1 MAYTTGTSTFNLD
14 LNDLI
19 EEAYE
24 RAGIEV
30 RTGYEFRTARRSLNL
45 LTIEWANRGINLWT
59 IQEGAIAMVT
69 GQAVYPI
76 PDDTIDLLDH
86 VIRQN
91 NGTASTQTDINIT
104 RISESTYST
113 IPNKLANGRPIQVWV
128 NRQTAQ
134 TNATSITLASTITS
148 TATTIPLNSVSGLTT
163 TGFIKIDSE
172 TIGYTNISGNS
183 LINCTRGQNGTTAT
197 AHTGNTT
204 NATAV
209 STGILQA
216 AVSAQPGL
224 ALFGTTTVGGRSLG
238 DITGDSSITSADAL
252 AYTSWAAGANSNTS
266 QVAWI
271 EGTLNPYILANP
283 TTYAAYI
290 TLGAA
295 IYVQNLP
302 CINVWPTPN
311 AGGDYTFIYWRL
323 RRLQDAGNG
332 VNVEDIPFRL
342 IPCLVAGL
350 AFYIASKRAD
360 AVPERVLFLK
370 QEYEQQWLLASQE
383 DREKAS
389 DRFVPRQLF
398 Y

>member
-1 MAYTTGTSTFNLD
+1 MAYTTGATSFNLD
-14 LNDLI
+14 LNDII

-30 RTGYEFRTARRSLNL
+30 RSGYEFRTARRSLNL
-45 LTIEWANRGINLWT
+45 MTIEWANRGINLWT
-59 IQEGAIAMVT
+59 IQEGAISLVT

-76 PDDTIDLLDH
+76 PEDTIDLLDH

-91 NGTASTQTDINIT
+91 NGTASTQTDINIS

-128 NRQTAQ
+128 NRQSAQ
-134 TNATSITLASTITS
+134 TNATSITLSSTISS
-148 TATTIPLNSVSGLTT
+148 TATTIPLSSVVGLTT

-172 TIGYTNISGNS
+172 TIGYTNIDGNS
-183 LINCTRGQNGTTAT
+183 LINCVRGQNNTTA
-197 AHTGNTT
+197 AGHT
-204 NATAV
+204 
-209 STGILQA
+209 S
-216 AVSAQPGL
+216 
-224 ALFGTTTVGGRSLG
+224 
-238 DITGDSSITSADAL
+238 
-252 AYTSWAAGANSNTS
+252 
-266 QVAWI
+266 
-271 EGTLNPYILANP
+271 
-283 TTYAAYI
+283 
-290 TLGAA
+290 GAA

-311 AGGDYTFIYWRL
+311 AGGDYTFVYWRL
-323 RRLQDAGNG
+323 RRMQDAGNG

-350 AFYIASKRAD
+350 AFYVASKRAD
-360 AVPERVLFLK
+360 TTPDRISFLK

-383 DREKAS
+383 DRDKAA

>member
-1 MAYTTGTSTFNLD
+1 MAYTTGTASFNLD

-24 RAGIEV
+24 RAGIEI

-91 NGTASTQTDINIT
+91 NGTASTQTDINIS

-128 NRQTAQ
+128 NRQSAQ
-134 TNATSITLASTITS
+134 TNPTSITLASTITS
-148 TATTIPLNSVSGLTT
+148 TNTTIVLSSVSGLTT

-172 TIGYTNISGNS
+172 TIGYTNISGTS
-183 LINCTRGQNGTTAT
+183 LINCTRAQNGTTAA
-197 AHTGNTT
+197 AHT
-204 NATAV
+204 
-209 STGILQA
+209 S
-216 AVSAQPGL
+216 
-224 ALFGTTTVGGRSLG
+224 
-238 DITGDSSITSADAL
+238 
-252 AYTSWAAGANSNTS
+252 
-266 QVAWI
+266 
-271 EGTLNPYILANP
+271 
-283 TTYAAYI
+283 
-290 TLGAA
+290 GAA
-295 IYVQNLP
+295 IFVQNLP
-302 CINVWPTPN
+302 CINVWPAPN
-311 AGGDYTFIYWRL
+311 SGGDYTFVYWRL
-323 RRLQDAGNG
+323 RRMQDAGNG

-342 IPCLVAGL
+342 IPCLVAGM
-350 AFYIASKRAD
+350 AFYIISKRMD
-360 AVPERVLFLK
+360 ANPDRVLFLK

-383 DREKAS
+383 DREKAA